1 MTKDQAALIAQGIKI
16 AAAAAAGVA
25 SAIKAQNTAAAIEAE
40 GRDPT
45 PEEWATLT
53 AEIDTLGAAIQ
64 GA

>member
-1 MTKDQAALIAQGIKI
+1 VTQAEAALIAQGIKI
-16 AAAAAAGVA
+16 ATAAAAGVA
-25 SAIKAQNTAAAIEAE
+25 SAIKAQNTASQIEAE

-53 AEIDTLGAAIQ
+53 ADIDALGEAIQ